1 LNFSLPADIVFR
13 KRPLSGPFSSGKLGA
28 MIKTDKHGRPTEAIG
43 SMGEEALYRSGLQ
56 LQTPD
61 AIDKILHRFNK
72 LSNKDS
78 RIMADLVEYDEL
90 GLPK

>member
-1 LNFSLPADIVFR
+1 
-13 KRPLSGPFSSGKLGA
+13 
-28 MIKTDKHGRPTEAIG
+28 MIKTDNRGQAPEAASLI
-43 SMGEEALYRSGLQ
+43 GEEALDRKGLQ
-56 LQTPD
+56 LQTSD
-61 AIDKILHRFNK
+61 EIDKILHRFNK

>member
-1 LNFSLPADIVFR
+1 
-13 KRPLSGPFSSGKLGA
+13 
-28 MIKTDKHGRPTEAIG
+28 MIKTDKRGRPSEAIG
-43 SMGEEALYRSGLQ
+43 PMGEEALYRDGLQ
-56 LQTPD
+56 LQMPD

-78 RIMADLVEYDEL
+78 SIMADLVEYDEL